1 MQIKVFRAATMKEA
15 MTEAKEALGDDVVIL
30 HTKKTKDGGIFGYG
44 SKDMYEVTVAIDEET
59 PTKQEKGN
67 GASPNS
73 TPAFPFGAGGDM
85 PTVQPPKTVLSMY
98 KMSGTKAGLE
108 RAENIVSEKKD
119 DTNNINNA
127 FIPIQKEDILHKSR
141 IIKAEDFE
149 KAQVEEKKEKPQE
162 ETPVSS
168 VSRKEDAEKIEKL
181 EAELAEMKTLLANF
195 MRKESKDT
203 TISLQE
209 AMENHDVEKRILDA
223 MAATSGAGETMADA
237 MSSEAKATLVSFFNK
252 KLKFADGIELV
263 DDPRHTKIVALIGP
277 TGVGKTT
284 TLAKIAASVALNQ
297 GANIALI
304 TADTYRVSAVEQLKT
319 YSDILRLPLDIV
331 YNYEELRK
339 SIRKYEDK
347 KLILI
352 DTAGR
357 SQHNEAHLEELRT
370 LLKAN
375 SRIEK
380 HLVLSAT
387 TKEKDAKEIIEKFS
401 FCNPK
406 RVIFTKVDETS
417 SLGIILNLLYEKDM
431 ALSYLANGQGVPEDI
446 TVASPEALADLFL
459 RD

>member
-44 SKDMYEVTVAIDEET
+44 SKDVYEVTVAIDEET
-59 PTKQEKGN
+59 PAKISGEDNVAPAHSGN
-67 GASPNS
+67 GLS
-73 TPAFPFGAGGDM
+73 DM
-85 PTVQPPKTVLSMY
+85 MTVQPPKTVLSMY
-98 KMSGTKAGLE
+98 KMSGTQAGLE
-108 RAENIVSEKKD
+108 RAENMASEKKE

-141 IIKAEDFE
+141 IIKAGDFE
-149 KAQVEEKKEKPQE
+149 KTQSEEKKEAPKG
-162 ETPVSS
+162 ETVDTSS
-168 VSRKEDAEKIEKL
+168 RQEDAEKIERL

-195 MRKESKDT
+195 MRKESKDAT
-203 TISLQE
+203 VSLQE
-209 AMENHDVEKRILDA
+209 AMENHDVAKEILDA

-237 MSSEAKATLVSFFNK
+237 ASQEAKATLVSFLRK
-252 KLKFADGIELV
+252 KLKYVDGIELAE
-263 DDPRHTKIVALIGP
+263 DQRHTKIVALIGP

-284 TLAKIAASVALNQ
+284 TLAKIAAGVALNK
-297 GANIALI
+297 GADTALI

-319 YSDILRLPLDIV
+319 YSDILKLPLDIV

-357 SQHNEAHLEELRT
+357 SQHNNAHLEELKT

-387 TKEKDAKEIIEKFS
+387 TKEKDAREIIEKFS

-406 RVIFTKVDETS
+406 RIIFTKVDETS